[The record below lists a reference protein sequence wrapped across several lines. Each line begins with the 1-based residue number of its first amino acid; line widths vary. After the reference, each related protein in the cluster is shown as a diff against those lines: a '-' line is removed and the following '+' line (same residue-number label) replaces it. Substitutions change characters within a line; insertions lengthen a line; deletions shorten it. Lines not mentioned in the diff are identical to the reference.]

1 MSSAAGPA
9 PEGKPLGE
17 AQLRGLVTELVVE
30 ALHTGCDVRERVRT
44 TLQEQGVSMISDAEL
59 FAIIGKVESMLF
71 DD

>member
-1 MSSAAGPA
+1 M
-9 PEGKPLGE
+9 
-17 AQLRGLVTELVVE
+17 TELVVE